1 MVTMKKETKYT
12 IVTAKNGRK
21 YAYLANEHVWDKD
34 KQQCRTKLTYY
45 GTVDDTGVVHPKKQ
59 KLVKANIREDSD
71 SDKNLSLVSEKNIGM
86 TRVLSKV
93 SEEIRLTEALKES
106 FPKTWESILSLA
118 MYHVSTGSNAAYLFE
133 EWAEETETPLGR
145 SVLTSQMISELYKD
159 MDKSRRLDFLYNWRN
174 KASTGNACFHD
185 ITSISSYSLK
195 SDIVEYGYN
204 RDKEDLPQINIG
216 MISDSG
222 NRLPI
227 YYKIHDG
234 SINDVSTLR
243 NILKEGYAFNMKNL
257 TFVMDKGFFSKGNI
271 DALYSF
277 NYHFIVSMAFTTNAA
292 FEAVDKVRDTI
303 RHPRN
308 VVCTSNKEYL
318 YASSFETHWGSK
330 DLNRKCKIHVYTKLV
345 NDIAIR
351 SGNLDLKLI
360 DCLNE
365 LNNGE
370 WNNAHVSLYAKYF
383 KETVNSDGSKSY
395 QYNDEAIQNSE
406 NKYSGYLCIVTD
418 NLNLTSEQVI
428 DIYRDKDGIEKVFDD
443 IKNVQDCKRLNV
455 QSRSVMEG
463 KMFVIFIASILISEI
478 RQRMKHNYKEKDS
491 WTIDLIR
498 KKLNKIQL
506 SKVKIGTKASKDL
519 YSLISSSQRAILS
532 ALLNVSEKDVSQT
545 LKDAAI
551 V

>member
-1 MVTMKKETKYT
+1 MKKETKYT

-45 GTVDDTGVVHPKKQ
+45 GTVDDNGVVHPKKQ

-71 SDKNLSLVSEKNIGM
+71 SDRNLSLVSEKNIGM

-532 ALLNVSEKDVSQT
+532 ALLNVSEKDVSKT

>member
-1 MVTMKKETKYT
+1 MKKETKYT

-45 GTVDDTGVVHPKKQ
+45 GTVDDNGVVHPKKQ

-71 SDKNLSLVSEKNIGM
+71 SDRNLSLVSEKNIGM

-506 SKVKIGTKASKDL
+506 SKVKIGTKASKGL

>member
-1 MVTMKKETKYT
+1 
-12 IVTAKNGRK
+12 
-21 YAYLANEHVWDKD
+21 
-34 KQQCRTKLTYY
+34 
-45 GTVDDTGVVHPKKQ
+45 
-59 KLVKANIREDSD
+59 
-71 SDKNLSLVSEKNIGM
+71 
-86 TRVLSKV
+86 
-93 SEEIRLTEALKES
+93 
-106 FPKTWESILSLA
+106 

-159 MDKSRRLDFLYNWRN
+159 MDTSRRLDFLYNWRN

-216 MISDSG
+216 MISDSR

-318 YASSFETHWGSK
+318 YTSSFETHWGSK

-545 LKDAAI
+545 LKNAAI

>member
-1 MVTMKKETKYT
+1 MKKEPKYT
-12 IVTAKNGRK
+12 IVTAKTGKK
-21 YAYLANEHVWDKD
+21 YAYLANEHIWDKD

-45 GTVDDTGVVHPKKQ
+45 GTVDDNGVVHPKRQ
-59 KLVKANIREDSD
+59 KLVKANVREDSEE
-71 SDKNLSLVSEKNIGM
+71 DKSLSLVSEKHVGM
-86 TRVLSKV
+86 TRVLSKI

-133 EWAEETETPLGR
+133 EWAEETETPLGD
-145 SVLTSQMISELYKD
+145 SVLTSQLISELYKNID
-159 MDKSRRLDFLYNWRN
+159 NARRLDFLNKWRN

-204 RDKEDLPQINIG
+204 RDKEDLPQINLG
-216 MISDSG
+216 MVSDSG

-243 NILKEGYAFNMKNL
+243 NVLKEGYAFNMKNL

-271 DALYSF
+271 DALYGF
-277 NYHFIVSMAFTTNAA
+277 NYHFIVSMAFTTKAA
-292 FEAVDKVRDTI
+292 FEAVDRVRETI

-308 VVCTSNKEYL
+308 VVCTTNKEYL
-318 YASSFETHWGSK
+318 YASSFETYWGAENLK
-330 DLNRKCKIHVYTKLV
+330 RKCKIHVYTKLL

-360 DCLNE
+360 DCLKE

-383 KETVNSDGSKSY
+383 KETINADGSKSY
-395 QYNDEAIQNSE
+395 NYNDDAIHNSE
-406 NKYSGYLCIVTD
+406 NKYSSYLCIVTD
-418 NLNLTSEQVI
+418 NLELSSEQVI

-455 QSRSVMEG
+455 QSRPVMEG
-463 KMFVIFIASILISEI
+463 KMFIVFIAAIIISEI
-478 RQRMKHNYKEKDS
+478 RQRMKNNYKEKDS

-498 KKLNKIQL
+498 KKLNKIQF
-506 SKVKIGTKASKDL
+506 SKVKIETKAAKGI
-519 YSLISSSQRAILS
+519 YSIVSGSQRAILA
-532 ALLNVSEKDVSQT
+532 ALFNVPKKEVDQT
-545 LKDAAI
+545 LKDVAI